1 MEFKETPKIDLST
14 KKAFFVFDDYCK
26 SIIGSFVSPAKANI
40 YIQKLVKRDI
50 KMLIKNLRLMIMLS
64 DKDDEEDVKLNKERI
79 TTIKNLLYTLKTMEQ
94 SKDTMINYGEKRI
107 LRYLV
112 MSSNQLDEPD
122 EENYQIIY

>member
-1 MEFKETPKIDLST
+1 MEIKDSQKIDLST
-14 KKAFFVFDDYCK
+14 KKAFFVFDDYTK

-50 KMLIKNLRLMIMLS
+50 KMLIKDLRLSIMLS

-79 TTIKNLLYTLKTMEQ
+79 ATIKNLLYTLKTMEQ
-94 SKDTMINYGEKRI
+94 SKETMINYGGKRI
-107 LRYLV
+107 LRFLL

>member
-1 MEFKETPKIDLST
+1 MEIKDSQKIDLST
-14 KKAFFVFDDYCK
+14 KKAFFVFDDYTK

-50 KMLIKNLRLMIMLS
+50 KMLIKDLRLKIMLS
-64 DKDDEEDVKLNKERI
+64 DKDDEEDVKLNKARVA
-79 TTIKNLLYTLKTMEQ
+79 TIKNLLYTYKTMEQ
-94 SKDTMINYGEKRI
+94 SKDTMINYGETRI

>member
-1 MEFKETPKIDLST
+1 MEIKETPKIDLST
-14 KKAFFVFDDYCK
+14 KKAFFVFDDYTK
-26 SIIGSFVSPAKANI
+26 SIIGSFASPTKANI

-50 KMLIKNLRLMIMLS
+50 KMLIKDLRLKIMLS
-64 DKDDEEDVKLNKERI
+64 DKEDDEDIKLNKERVAI
-79 TTIKNLLYTLKTMEQ
+79 IKNLLYTYKTMEQ
-94 SKDTMINYGEKRI
+94 SKETMINYGNTRI